1 MVAAPAANAAK
12 PTSTKI
18 YHGLPAGP
26 GAGLGDGFGDGSGA
40 GPGDGLG
47 DGLGAGPGDGLGD
60 GLGAGPGDGLGDGDG
75 FVAHFPN
82 LELAHAKHVLSF
94 T

>member
-26 GAGLGDGFGDGSGA
+26 GVGFGDGFGDGS
-40 GPGDGLG
+40 
-47 DGLGAGPGDGLGD
+47 GAGPGDGLGD